1 MYKVTERRLAKAE
14 PILEEFRTIL
24 HSKGKI
30 NAREFEMKL
39 RECWN
44 VGYGEMKSLAEDL
57 STIERYRFLA
67 VYYMEYSNGSRDV
80 VASEF
85 KEVLAKIYK
94 IDYYHHP
101 ELSVKRDAFWDSM
114 PKE

>member
-1 MYKVTERRLAKAE
+1 MYKVTENRLAKAK

-24 HSKGKI
+24 HSEGQI
-30 NAREFEMKL
+30 NAKEFEMKL

-44 VGYGEMKSLAEDL
+44 VGYVEMKSLAEDL
-57 STIERYRFLA
+57 SRIERYRFLA
-67 VYYMEYSNGSRDV
+67 AYYMEYSNGSRNL
-80 VASEF
+80 VALEF
-85 KEVLAKIYK
+85 ENVLANIYK

-101 ELSVKRDAFWDSM
+101 ELPVKRDAFWNSM